1 MQPQRIFLAM
11 AAGVA
16 VANVYFAQTL
26 LATMGADLGI
36 APGTVGAFVT
46 VTQLGYGL
54 GLFFLVPLGDLV
66 DRRRLIRAQ
75 FVLLA
80 IALALVGTAH
90 NAAMLLIGLAAVGLL
105 AVVTQSLVAFAASLS
120 APAERGRAVGTVTS
134 GIVIGIL
141 LARTTSGL
149 LTDLA
154 GWRSVYLISCA
165 LSLLI
170 ALTLFKA
177 PQQQKANLSYYA
189 LLRSTATV
197 WTGEPVFR
205 KRATLAFFVFAA
217 FSTLWSSVVLPLTDQ
232 SLSHTEIGAFGL
244 IAAAGAIAAAPA
256 GRLNDQGRGQLV
268 TISASVLLAT
278 SWLLIVWT
286 PHSIWALAIGA
297 IVLDLA
303 VQTIH
308 VSNQSRIYELRPEA
322 GSRLIGGYMVFYSVG
337 SALGAILSTALYSRC
352 GWTAVCLLGASFS
365 LGALATAVHR
375 DSERGESQQSCEPGR
390 AGGAD
395 GVDDSAAG
403 ECAQSDRC
411 VEHSDQ

>member
-1 MQPQRIFLAM
+1 MQPRIFLAV

-16 VANVYFAQTL
+16 VANVYFAQPL
-26 LATMGADLGI
+26 LVTMGADLGI
-36 APGTVGAFVT
+36 SPGTVGAFVT
-46 VTQLGYGL
+46 VTQVGYGL
-54 GLFFLVPLGDLV
+54 GLILLVPLGDLL

-80 IALALVGTAH
+80 AALGLVGIAR

-170 ALTLFKA
+170 AATLIKA
-177 PQQQKANLSYYA
+177 NPQPKANLSYYA
-189 LLRSTATV
+189 LLRSTVTL
-197 WTGEPVFR
+197 WTEEPVFR
-205 KRATLAFFVFAA
+205 QRAILAFFVFAA
-217 FSTLWSSVVLPLTDQ
+217 FSTLWSSVVLPLTEQ

-244 IAAAGAIAAAPA
+244 IAAAGALAAAPA
-256 GRLNDQGRGQLV
+256 GRLNDQGRGELV
-268 TISASVLLAT
+268 TIAASVLLAT

-286 PHSIWALAIGA
+286 PQSLWALAVGA
-297 IVLDLA
+297 VALDLA
-303 VQTIH
+303 VQAVH
-308 VSNQSRIYELRPEA
+308 VSNQSRIYELRPGA

-337 SALGAILSTALYSRC
+337 SGAGAILSTALYARS
-352 GWTAVCLLGASFS
+352 GWTAVCLLGAIFS
-365 LGALATAVHR
+365 LGALATAVKS
-375 DSERGESQQSCEPGR
+375 DAQRGQGQQSCEPGDR
-390 AGGAD
+390 RSTEAIDHSPTAE
-395 GVDDSAAG
+395 SA
-403 ECAQSDRC
+403 QRDRC